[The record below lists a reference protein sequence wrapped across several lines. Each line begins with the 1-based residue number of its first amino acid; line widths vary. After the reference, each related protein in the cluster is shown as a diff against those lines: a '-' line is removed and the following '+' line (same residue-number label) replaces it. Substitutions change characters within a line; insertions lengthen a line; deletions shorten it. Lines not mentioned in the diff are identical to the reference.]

1 MDTVLKVIN
10 LKKYYRK
17 TKAVDDISFNL
28 ERGEIIGLIGA
39 NGAGKTTTIKCILS
53 LLKRTSGEVYIDGLD
68 IKNYGARQKLAYIP
82 ETPEIYP
89 LLTVWEHL
97 KFIALAYRLENWEED
112 GEGLLEKFNLKNKK
126 NELGKNLSKGM
137 KQKLSICCTL
147 LHRPEIFLVDEPFI
161 GLDPKAIKELKD
173 NFLYL
178 KSLGK
183 TILISTHMLDIV
195 QGMCDRILI
204 MKSGKLIAEGSL
216 EDLKFRLNEDKGAT
230 LEEVFLEV
238 TGND

>member
-1 MDTVLKVIN
+1 MDIALQVVN

-28 ERGEIIGLIGA
+28 GKGEIVGLIGA

-53 LLKRTSGEVYIDGLD
+53 LLKRTAGEIYIDGLN

-97 KFIALAYRLENWEED
+97 KFIALAYSLENWEEN
-112 GEGLLEKFNLKNKK
+112 GESLLEKFNLKNKK

-137 KQKLSICCTL
+137 KQKLSICCAL
-147 LHRPEIFLVDEPFI
+147 LHKPEIFLVDEPFV

-173 NFLYL
+173 TFVYL
-178 KSLGK
+178 KNLGK
-183 TILISTHMLDIV
+183 TILISTHMLDTA
-195 QGMCDRILI
+195 QGICNRLLI
-204 MKSGKLIAEGSL
+204 MKSGKLAAEGSM
-216 EDLKFRLNEDKGAT
+216 EDLKYKLNETKDIT
-230 LEEVFLEV
+230 LEELFLEV
-238 TGND
+238 VESE